1 MAFFGVRTFFGEA
14 AFFGVRIFGARRGG
28 SLCGVPG
35 FSVSLY
41 TVSALMDGGSVNR
54 ATVLTL
60 ASSSQMLEATEGN
73 KLIVYE
79 K

>member
-1 MAFFGVRTFFGEA
+1 MRTFFGEV
-14 AFFGVRIFGARRGG
+14 AFFGVSTFGARRGG
-28 SLCGVPG
+28 SLSGLPG

-41 TVSALMDGGSVNR
+41 TVSALMDGGGSVNR
-54 ATVLTL
+54 PTVLTL
-60 ASSSQMLEATEGN
+60 VSSSQMLEATEGGN

>member
-1 MAFFGVRTFFGEA
+1 MRTFFGET

-41 TVSALMDGGSVNR
+41 TVSALMDGVSVNR
-54 ATVLTL
+54 PTVLTPTT
-60 ASSSQMLEATEGN
+60 SSQVLEATEGN